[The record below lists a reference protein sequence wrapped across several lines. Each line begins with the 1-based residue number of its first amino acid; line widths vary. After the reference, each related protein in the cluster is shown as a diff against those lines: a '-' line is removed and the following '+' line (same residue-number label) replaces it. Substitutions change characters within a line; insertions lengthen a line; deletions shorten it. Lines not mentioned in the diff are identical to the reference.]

1 MRASSGTITGG
12 AIPPSPRFSFGLS
25 SRGRVARRTWEER
38 ASLVTYSAKGGQR
51 IKSGPRHLSLLL
63 WDAVPCQCRI
73 RNNVSPALVL
83 QLMKNNFEG
92 MFTWMAM
99 NMFIPVFWCN
109 AWGKWLIQRCA
120 LLSPAAQIFLQSFD
134 ILGLFTCFCLGFFFI
149 PPSFANKSLYRGS
162 WSKKK
167 ERSNVYNN
175 HHAPSALISRIEL
188 ALVLY

>member
-73 RNNVSPALVL
+73 RTNVSPALVL

-134 ILGLFTCFCLGFFFI
+134 ILGLFTCFCLGFFLFPHRLQI
-149 PPSFANKSLYRGS
+149 RACIVAHDQ
-162 WSKKK
+162 KK
-167 ERSNVYNN
+167 RSNVYNN

>member
-63 WDAVPCQCRI
+63 WDAVPCRVSVALEIMFPLRLFCNWWRIILKACSRGWLWICLFRCSGVTREVSDLSRGARYFLPLLRFFCR
-73 RNNVSPALVL
+73 AL
-83 QLMKNNFEG
+83 
-92 MFTWMAM
+92 TS
-99 NMFIPVFWCN
+99 
-109 AWGKWLIQRCA
+109 WGC
-120 LLSPAAQIFLQSFD
+120 LL
-134 ILGLFTCFCLGFFFI
+134 GVFFI

-167 ERSNVYNN
+167 KRSNVYNN